1 MRSLWGLVLASR
13 SKWKNQFH
21 LYDSASNFH
30 NSLRTIFITDS
41 FFKQLKCFQEVPVKD
56 LVETY
61 PNSYDA
67 VDWYIDE
74 LNTIIELHG
83 VQHYKMQSFGSTD
96 SVYNQ
101 RKNFYNIKYR
111 DNRKK
116 HALLE
121 AGFLYLEIPYTD
133 KKKLSSDYLKQLLFQ
148 D

>member
-1 MRSLWGLVLASR
+1 MINR
-13 SKWKNQFH
+13 SKWKNQYY
-21 LYDSASNFH
+21 LYDSASKFH
-30 NSLRTIFITDS
+30 NSVREIFINDP

-56 LVETY
+56 LVNTY
-61 PNSYDA
+61 PNNFDA

-83 VQHYKMQSFGSTD
+83 VQHYKIQSFGSSD

-101 RKNFYNIKYR
+101 RKNFYNIRYR

-121 AGFLYLEIPYTD
+121 AGFFYFEIPYTE
-133 KKKLSSDYLKQLLFQ
+133 KNKLSPDYFKQLLFQ

>member
-1 MRSLWGLVLASR
+1 MINR
-13 SKWKNQFH
+13 SKWKNQYH

-30 NSLRTIFITDS
+30 NKVREIFVNDP

-56 LVETY
+56 LVNTY
-61 PNSYDA
+61 PNNLDA

-74 LNTIIELHG
+74 LNSIIELHG
-83 VQHYKMQSFGSTD
+83 VQHYKIQSFGSTD

-101 RKNFYNIKYR
+101 RKNFYNIRNR

-121 AGFLYLEIPYTD
+121 AGFFYFEIPYTE
-133 KKKLSSDYLKQLLFQ
+133 KTKLSSDYFKQLLFQ